1 MPVSSMPI
9 CESSNE
15 LVTARE
21 VAKRFGV
28 AVSTVRR
35 WVREGRIPYT
45 RVSRRTVRFQIK
57 DIEAATSKRASAGSE
72 LKPKANAPRPNVAVP
87 STATKGFC

>member
-1 MPVSSMPI
+1 MPVPL
-9 CESSNE
+9 EPTEE
-15 LVTARE
+15 LVTAFA

-45 RVSRRTVRFQIK
+45 RVSRRTVRFQIRE
-57 DIEAATSKRASAGSE
+57 IEAATSSPQA
-72 LKPKANAPRPNVAVP
+72 VAVAQP
-87 STATKGFC
+87 NFKDNTKCHRSAVAVT